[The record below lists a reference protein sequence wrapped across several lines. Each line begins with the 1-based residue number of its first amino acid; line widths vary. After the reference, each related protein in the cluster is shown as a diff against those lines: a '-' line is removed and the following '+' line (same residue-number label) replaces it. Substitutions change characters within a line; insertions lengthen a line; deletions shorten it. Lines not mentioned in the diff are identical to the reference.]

1 MAAPDVAGSILVL
14 TTLSSAEDARI
25 FVRRLVE
32 ARLVACGT
40 VIPSV
45 TSVYRWDGRVEEAA
59 EAQVILKTRRERWE
73 DLQAE
78 VAKHH
83 PYDMP
88 ELVAV
93 SIETGL
99 QAYLDWVGSETT
111 DQEGG
116 GA

>member
-1 MAAPDVAGSILVL
+1 MAATDVAGTILVL
-14 TTLSSAEDARI
+14 TTLSSAEEARI
-25 FVRRLVE
+25 LVRRLAE
-32 ARLVACGT
+32 AGLVACGT

-59 EAQVILKTRRERWE
+59 EAQVILKTRRARWE
-73 DLQAE
+73 DLQAA
-78 VAKHH
+78 VTRHH
-83 PYDMP
+83 PYDVP

-93 SIETGL
+93 PIETGL

-111 DQEGG
+111 NQEGG